1 MMMMLWPLLIYL
13 NIFCQIC
20 LNIFVK
26 YFVNFFQIFSI
37 FTENLIL
44 LLYLFHCKSLKF
56 GDNDFLLFLVALP
69 SASLTSLRLAV
80 YNTLSRKEV
89 EKLCFDYGFFPSWIP
104 NIENFPCTSN
114 VAYLQIFTF
123 KQIWPCFTK
132 DLMITSTFW
141 ENILSSF
148 VDFVNSNSICV
159 MRRRVQIFWGI
170 QNKIFQSFNPIW
182 STCIEKDVF

>member
-1 MMMMLWPLLIYL
+1 MISS
-13 NIFCQIC
+13 
-20 LNIFVK
+20 
-26 YFVNFFQIFSI
+26 YFF
-37 FTENLIL
+37 
-44 LLYLFHCKSLKF
+44 
-56 GDNDFLLFLVALP
+56 VALP

-141 ENILSSF
+141 ENIFRFFEEFKIRFFKASIQFDQPALKKMFFKSPRIATKSWLCKKHSMF
-148 VDFVNSNSICV
+148 KPSN
-159 MRRRVQIFWGI
+159 F
-170 QNKIFQSFNPIW
+170 
-182 STCIEKDVF
+182 EKKNTS